1 MTTGPLYQADAHWS
15 GLTLGDGPS
24 TIGKSGCLL
33 VCLTLAARELGAL
46 PSLLPPHANLL
57 CLQARAFSG
66 DALVVHLAAA
76 ALDVESPVKEVVKAP
91 VGSGALI
98 DAVSD
103 ALTANS
109 LAILHVDHDA
119 ERPNGDVDGD
129 HFILAYQIKGDRLL
143 CYDPAVGRVQLAW
156 PGLTSVG
163 DVVWGPRDF
172 RRYHVVAVRPIRKA
186 ASH

>member
-1 MTTGPLYQADAHWS
+1 MTTGPLYQADTHWS

-57 CLQARAFSG
+57 CLQAGAFSG

-76 ALDVESPVKEVVKAP
+76 ALDLEAPLDDRVKAP
-91 VGSGALI
+91 IGSGALI

-103 ALTANS
+103 ALTSGA
-109 LAILHVDHDA
+109 LAILHVDHDSN
-119 ERPNGDVDGD
+119 RPAGDVDAD
-129 HFILAYQIKGDRLL
+129 HFILAYQIKGDRVL
-143 CYDPAVGRVQLAW
+143 CYDPAVGRVSLTW
-156 PGLTSVG
+156 PGLESAG
-163 DVVWGPRDF
+163 DVVWGPKDF
-172 RRYHVVAVRPIRKA
+172 RRYRVVAVRPIRKA
-186 ASH
+186 APH